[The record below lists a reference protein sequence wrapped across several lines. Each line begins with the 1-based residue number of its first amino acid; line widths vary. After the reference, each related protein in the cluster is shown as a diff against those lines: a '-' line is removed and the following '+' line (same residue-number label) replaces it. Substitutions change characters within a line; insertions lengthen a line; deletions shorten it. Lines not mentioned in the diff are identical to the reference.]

1 MFDLHENDLEDFN
14 EAVGRVWSLMQDGE
28 WHAAS
33 EIEEAAG
40 LPGRPAREGFRR
52 MRELRPLLDVRGWSI
67 ECRRIRALHRDSMY
81 RVIGGD
87 V

>member
-1 MFDLHENDLEDFN
+1 MFDLYEHDLEEFN

-40 LPGRPAREGFRR
+40 FPGSPAREGLRR
-52 MRELRPLLDVRGWSI
+52 MRELRPLLDARGWLI
-67 ECRRIRALHRDSMY
+67 ECRRIRTLHRDSMY